1 MRGGNITNVSD
12 LLQPL
17 KQNESENG
25 NVKANIK
32 GMSHTTCLC
41 CIFSLSQKVCL
52 YDSYIRHIFACFAV

>member
-1 MRGGNITNVSD
+1 MSVTYSN
-12 LLQPL
+12 LL
-17 KQNESENG
+17 KRIKVKME

-52 YDSYIRHIFACFAV
+52 YVL